1 MGHKPRLLVI
11 GTPALRDALARVLPD
26 YDLLISEHALD
37 GVWKGGRQEIDGA
50 CVSLNIGTK
59 ALQAVRSLRQLAP
72 RVRIVIACEA
82 PDEPVARRALLQ
94 GADDYVLEPIRQAD
108 IETAFRVASAA
119 ETSPAP
125 GTTQL
130 LAPEIAQLRDVL
142 DSLEDGSQAVL
153 ERLATLLQ
161 QTLDAAGVVIQVD
174 DLTGAAGDVEQP
186 VLEEVVYRGSK
197 PVGRV
202 ALGRCRSG
210 SYPAVTA
217 GRLTDYARLIET
229 IVAEARDRE
238 HWRYLAWHDDLSGL
252 HNRRYF
258 EQTLDELIQ
267 RAVEQ
272 RLRLT
277 IVLFDIDDF
286 KSYNDRFGH
295 ETGDQLIQ
303 EVAVLLKR
311 CTREHDV
318 VVRYGGDEFAVVFWD
333 AEEQRVP
340 GSEHPRQPMAL
351 ATRFC
356 KAIAEHDFQC
366 LGTDAPGPITIS
378 GGLACF
384 PWNGNTRAQLMS
396 AADDALLAA
405 KRTGKNIIYLAGG
418 EPAEPDAES

>member
-186 VLEEVVYRGSK
+186 VLEEVVYRGS
-197 PVGRV
+197 
-202 ALGRCRSG
+202 
-210 SYPAVTA
+210 
-217 GRLTDYARLIET
+217 
-229 IVAEARDRE
+229 
-238 HWRYLAWHDDLSGL
+238 
-252 HNRRYF
+252 
-258 EQTLDELIQ
+258 
-267 RAVEQ
+267 
-272 RLRLT
+272 
-277 IVLFDIDDF
+277 
-286 KSYNDRFGH
+286 
-295 ETGDQLIQ
+295 
-303 EVAVLLKR
+303 
-311 CTREHDV
+311 
-318 VVRYGGDEFAVVFWD
+318 
-333 AEEQRVP
+333 
-340 GSEHPRQPMAL
+340 
-351 ATRFC
+351 
-356 KAIAEHDFQC
+356 
-366 LGTDAPGPITIS
+366 
-378 GGLACF
+378 
-384 PWNGNTRAQLMS
+384 
-396 AADDALLAA
+396 
-405 KRTGKNIIYLAGG
+405 
-418 EPAEPDAES
+418 